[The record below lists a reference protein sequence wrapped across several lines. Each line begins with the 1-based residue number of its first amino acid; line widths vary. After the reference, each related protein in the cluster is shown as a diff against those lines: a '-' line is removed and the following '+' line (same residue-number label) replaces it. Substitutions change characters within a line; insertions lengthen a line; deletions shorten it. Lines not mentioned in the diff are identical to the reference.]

1 MHLTQPGS
9 QGGNGEKGGREAKI
23 GGMGVKA
30 LALGD
35 VHSCSIWTLPGWG
48 CQKLVVVANI
58 ANFLNSWPD
67 TVTCIR
73 YLAFLAIEHIL

>member
-1 MHLTQPGS
+1 MV
-9 QGGNGEKGGREAKI
+9 ERARVGGR
-23 GGMGVKA
+23 GVKA

-35 VHSCSIWTLPGWG
+35 VHGGSISTLPGWG

-73 YLAFLAIEHIL
+73 YLAFLEIEQIL